1 MALELAILD
10 DQDRAVRTVELGVD
24 EHWVI
29 VHRAQEHAM
38 HLLGR
43 LRNYYRDARFEVHE
57 LPALMTEVQTLAE
70 MFPPASAARLVL
82 AELEG
87 ICVQAIDT
95 RRPLVTLTD

>member
-24 EHWVI
+24 EHWAI
-29 VHRAQEHAM
+29 VHRAQEHAL

-57 LPALMTEVQTLAE
+57 LPALVTEVQTLAE
-70 MFPPASAARLVL
+70 MFPPASAARQVL